1 MFKLIGDN
9 IFMTRGDTGMLQ
21 LEASLDGKAMER
33 GTYTA
38 VLSVKEDMER
48 EKYLLQKQADDDGR
62 FFFTHDD
69 TKDIP
74 EGTYVYDIEI
84 RTGEQVCTFGPS
96 KFTVK
101 GDVTRDD

>member
-1 MFKLIGDN
+1 MFKLIGDSL
-9 IFMTRGDTGMLQ
+9 IITRGDTGMLT
-21 LEASLDGKAMER
+21 LDATLDGKALEP

-38 VLSVKEDMER
+38 TLSVKEDMDCDA
-48 EKYLLQKQADDDGR
+48 YLLQKQADDDGR

-69 TKDIP
+69 TKNIKP
-74 EGTYVYDIEI
+74 GTYVYDIEI
-84 RTGEQVCTFGPS
+84 RSGEQVSTFGAA